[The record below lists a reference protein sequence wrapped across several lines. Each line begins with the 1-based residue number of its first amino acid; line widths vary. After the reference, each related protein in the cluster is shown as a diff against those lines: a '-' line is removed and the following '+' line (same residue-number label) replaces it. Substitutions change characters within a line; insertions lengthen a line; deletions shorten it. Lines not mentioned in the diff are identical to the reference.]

1 MKIPTVSLSCE
12 RYFPETGKVGP
23 KGKKQR
29 ICIDVRKMQIRG
41 DFITTNG
48 FEVNYLKRG
57 GEFRF
62 YVKSI
67 VPPKKELWP
76 TLNTRPTIPEP
87 KWEREG
93 NYSRE
98 EFVKWLKARGIHNG
112 ESLTISLMTM
122 PPENLE
128 AA

>member
-1 MKIPTVSLSCE
+1 MAATVSLSCE
-12 RYFPETGKVGP
+12 RFFPPTTIMGKNGKP
-23 KGKKQR
+23 KR
-29 ICIDVRKMQIRG
+29 ICVDVRKMQIRG
-41 DFITTNG
+41 DFITTTG
-48 FEVNYLKRG
+48 FEVNYLKRS

-67 VPPKKELWP
+67 VPQKKELWP
-76 TLNTRPTIPEP
+76 TLKLVPTTVVH

-93 NYSRE
+93 NYSQA

-112 ESLTISLMTM
+112 EALSWTLITM
-122 PPENLE
+122 APENLE

>member
-1 MKIPTVSLSCE
+1 MAATISLSCE
-12 RYFPETGKVGP
+12 RYFPETNKRGKN
-23 KGKKQR
+23 GKLQR

-41 DFITTNG
+41 DFITTSG
-48 FEVNYLKRG
+48 FEVNYLKRS

-76 TLNTRPTIPEP
+76 TLKLKPIKVET

-93 NYSRE
+93 NFSQA
-98 EFVKWLKARGIHNG
+98 EFVAWLKRYGIHNG

>member
-1 MKIPTVSLSCE
+1 MAATVSLSCD
-12 RYFPETGKVGP
+12 RYFPETGKMGP
-23 KGKKQR
+23 KGKPQR

-41 DFITTNG
+41 DFITTTG
-48 FEVNYLKRG
+48 FEVNYLKRN

-67 VPPKKELWP
+67 VKPNKPLWLP
-76 TLNTRPTIPEP
+76 LITNTVKVEEA

-93 NYSRE
+93 NYSQA

>member
-1 MKIPTVSLSCE
+1 MAATVTLSCE
-12 RYFPETGKVGP
+12 RFFPETGKMNA
-23 KGKKQR
+23 KGKPQR

-41 DFITTNG
+41 EFITTKG
-48 FEVNYLKRG
+48 FEVNYLKRC

-67 VPPKKELWP
+67 VKPKKELWP
-76 TLNTRPTIPEP
+76 TLKLQPVQVVH
-87 KWEREG
+87 KWAREG
-93 NYSRE
+93 NYSRA
-98 EFVKWLKARGIHNG
+98 EFVAWLKARGIHNG
-112 ESLTISLMTM
+112 ESLTIGLMTM

>member
-1 MKIPTVSLSCE
+1 MTATVSLSCE
-12 RYFPETGKVGP
+12 RYFPETNKRGKN
-23 KGKKQR
+23 GKLQR

-41 DFITTNG
+41 DFITTTG
-48 FEVNYLKRG
+48 FEVNYIKRG

-67 VPPKKELWP
+67 VKPVKSIWQE
-76 TLNTRPTIPEP
+76 LNTRPQPIIP

-93 NYSRE
+93 NYSRD
-98 EFVKWLKARGIHNG
+98 EFVAWLKARRIQNA
-112 ESLTISLMTM
+112 ESLVIALMTM
-122 PPENLE
+122 PPENL